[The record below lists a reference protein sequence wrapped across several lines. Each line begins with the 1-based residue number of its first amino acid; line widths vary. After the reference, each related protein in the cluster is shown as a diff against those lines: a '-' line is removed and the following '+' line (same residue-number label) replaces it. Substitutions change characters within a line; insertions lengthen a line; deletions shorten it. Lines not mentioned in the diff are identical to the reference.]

1 MPDKPLFKVIAFCRN
16 RVLFGH
22 LKEVEL
28 ISVSSIN
35 SWGVKGLFY
44 APVDC
49 DSDTKMCSF
58 PTTVVEVGQW
68 SLVIWNYNLIVDI
81 LGLLKELDVS
91 CR

>member
-1 MPDKPLFKVIAFCRN
+1 MPDKPSFKVIAFCNN

-28 ISVSSIN
+28 ISASSIN

-49 DSDTKMCSF
+49 DSDTQMWAS

-68 SLVIWNYNLIVDI
+68 SSVIWNYNLIEAV
-81 LGLLKELDVS
+81 LGLLKELDGS